1 MESTVILHGSGN
13 TDKKTE
19 ASCVPTENIAFS
31 NIFNWL
37 DPEMQ
42 TLSSKCREPTVAKM
56 PSLRELF

>member
-1 MESTVILHGSGN
+1 MESTVILHGLGN

-19 ASCVPTENIAFS
+19 ASSVPTENIAFS

-42 TLSSKCREPTVAKM
+42 TPSSKCREPTVAKNAF
-56 PSLRELF
+56 P